1 MLRVALAIALGLLCG
16 FIVGGTVAMVIGT
29 IYVDAFDSSCRREG
43 YCGMLIF
50 GAFMSIGAIGG
61 AVICTIAAAILAWP
75 NRHIPL
81 AIFDRS
87 RNTGSESS

>member
-1 MLRVALAIALGLLCG
+1 MFRVPLAIALGFLCG
-16 FIVGGTVAMVIGT
+16 FIVGGTLAMVAGT
-29 IYVDAFDSSCRREG
+29 IYVDAFDSSCRSEG

-50 GAFMSIGAIGG
+50 GAFMSIGAIIG
-61 AVICTIAAAILAWP
+61 AVICTIAAAILVWP

-87 RNTGSESS
+87 RNTGSE

>member
-16 FIVGGTVAMVIGT
+16 FIVGGTLAMVAGT
-29 IYVDAFDSSCRREG
+29 IYVDAIDASCRREG

-50 GAFMSIGAIGG
+50 GGFMSIGAIVG

-75 NRHIPL
+75 HRHVPL